1 LRARGVAAVIVTTTR
16 VSRLR
21 IHSSAV
27 DERDLKLL
35 ELPAILERLCTAAAS
50 APGRD
55 LAARL
60 RPETDA
66 SAVVER
72 QARTTEAVWLVD
84 RAEEPELIGFGEI
97 EESIVLAER
106 GAVLEPQALRTI
118 ANAART
124 GVTARRALEAVV
136 EVPLLGAI
144 AAEIDL
150 GLAVLADA
158 IHAAITDDGSDVRDT
173 ASPTLRRLRS
183 QLREGR
189 ARLADRLRSLA
200 RSPGLAEHL
209 AEDFVTERA
218 GRPVIALRASSRS
231 AVPGIV
237 HDTSGSGQTLFVEPL
252 VVVEDSNRLREAE
265 SAEREEVI
273 RILRDLSERV
283 SAQAASLQGLVEA
296 VGQIDLALACATVSR
311 AWRGALVT
319 ISYKVAL
326 RGARHPLL
334 DAAQAV
340 PVDLE
345 LGELRAV
352 VISGPNTGGKTVA
365 LKTLGLAVV
374 LHQCGLR
381 PPADA
386 VALPIFDRV
395 LVDIGDEQ
403 SIAMSLSTFSG
414 HLRNLVAV
422 LEAATGQSLVLLD
435 EVAAGTDPVE
445 GAALAQA
452 LLERLTSQARLTVVT
467 SHFAELK
474 EWAAASSDAANAAT
488 GFDPDTDRPLYRV
501 EIGRPGTSH
510 ALRIAERLGLPT
522 DIVSA
527 ARARITP
534 DRLRVADLL
543 TQAEAAERDAAVARA
558 QAIAGKSRVADEHRE
573 AERRTVELTEEIER
587 VRRSAHAERERV
599 VAETE
604 KELTEARSELDELR
618 REIRAARKAE
628 QKRRATGTSGATR
641 AERERDRRLGAASDR
656 SARARDALA
665 RADTPLEQTAA
676 LAVGDPV
683 VAPTVGVRGTVT
695 EIVGDEATVL
705 GPGGLRV
712 RIPLERLRPDRDPV
726 GVIAPA
732 PSVQVPLLAPAD
744 APFELDL
751 RGRTAQESR
760 EAVRAF
766 IDNATLAGHAEVR
779 VIHGRGTGAIRKAVR
794 DELSRHPLVGGQT
807 SDSADGATVVTL
819 G

>member
-1 LRARGVAAVIVTTTR
+1 M
-16 VSRLR
+16 
-21 IHSSAV
+21 

-35 ELPAILERLCTAAAS
+35 ELPAILERLCAATAS

-60 RPETDA
+60 RPDADA
-66 SAVVER
+66 STVAER
-72 QARTTEAVWLVD
+72 QARTTEAVWLLD
-84 RAEEPELIGFGEI
+84 RAEEPELAGFGELT
-97 EESIVLAER
+97 EAVALAER
-106 GAVLEPQALRTI
+106 GGALDAMTLSAI
-118 ANAART
+118 AKAARI
-124 GVTARRALEAVV
+124 GVTARRSLEAIG
-136 EVPLLGAI
+136 ETPLLRAI
-144 AAEIDL
+144 AADIDDRL
-150 GLAVLADA
+150 EGLADA
-158 IHAAITDDGSDVRDT
+158 IHSAVEADGSELRDT
-173 ASPTLRRLRS
+173 ATPTLRRLRRE
-183 QLREGR
+183 LRDGR
-189 ARLADRLRSLA
+189 ARLAERLRSLA
-200 RSPGLAEHL
+200 RTPGLAEHL
-209 AEDFVTERA
+209 AEEFVTERA

-273 RILRDLSERV
+273 RILRELSARV
-283 SAQAASLQGLVEA
+283 AEHAVSLRVLIDA
-296 VGQIDLALACATVSR
+296 VGRIDLALACASVSR
-311 AWRGALVT
+311 SWRGAQVT

-334 DAAQAV
+334 DASQAV

-381 PPADA
+381 PPADTA
-386 VALPIFDRV
+386 ALPIFDRV

-414 HLRNLVAV
+414 HLRNLVTV
-422 LEAATGQSLVLLD
+422 LEAATDQSLVLLD
-435 EVAAGTDPVE
+435 EVAAGTDPSE

-452 LLERLTSQARLTVVT
+452 LLERLVTQARLTVVT

-474 EWAAASSDAANAAT
+474 EWAAAVPEATNAAT
-488 GFDPDTDRPLYRV
+488 GFNPDTDEPLYRV
-501 EIGRPGTSH
+501 ELGRPGTSH
-510 ALRIAERLGLPT
+510 ALRIAERLGLPA
-522 DIVSA
+522 DIVKA
-527 ARARITP
+527 ARARVSP
-534 DRLRVADLL
+534 DRLRVAELL
-543 TQAEAAERDAAVARA
+543 AQAELAERDAAAARA
-558 QAIAGKSRVADEHRE
+558 RAVAGEALVAEEQLEVAMRK
-573 AERRTVELTEEIER
+573 VELANEIER
-587 VRRSAHAERERV
+587 VRTSAQAERERT
-599 VAETE
+599 VAQAER
-604 KELTEARSELDELR
+604 ELTEARNELDELR
-618 REIRAARKAE
+618 HEIRAARKAE
-628 QKRRATGTSGATR
+628 QKRRSAGTTGATR
-641 AERERDRRLGAASDR
+641 AERERDRRLGAASER
-656 SARARDALA
+656 STRARHAIALA
-665 RADTPLEQTAA
+665 SVPPQQTAP

-695 EIVGDEATVL
+695 EIAGDEATVL

-712 RIPLERLRPDRDPV
+712 RIPLEQLRPDGNPSQAGAV
-726 GVIAPA
+726 APA
-732 PSVQVPLLAPAD
+732 ERVPVLAPAD

-766 IDNATLAGHAEVR
+766 IDNATLAGHTEVR

-794 DELSRHPLVGGQT
+794 DELARHPLVGSQA
-807 SDSADGATVVTL
+807 SDSADGATVVSL
-819 G
+819 E